1 MTFTE
6 PAPLPQQPGR
16 ARPRIG
22 RVVLA
27 TLGII
32 LILILGAAGVWVLT
46 HQQRVA
52 DQFTVWQFEP
62 STALASYAD
71 RSTMTDEGRFN
82 FYASRPSIKATKAFD
97 EKCASYVEDVGILGC
112 YVHGERRIYLFD
124 VTDDRLDGIEEVVA
138 AHEMLH
144 AVWDRMSDAEHDAVA
159 PLLEAQ
165 AAARADDPT
174 FVKTLEYYATAE
186 PGERLNELHSI
197 IGTEFVD
204 VSPELEKYYSNYFS
218 DRAVL
223 VELHTTSN
231 AIFTE
236 RQASIAQIVAQ
247 IGELKIGVDGDYAS
261 YNSGYDALNSDIT
274 NFNARADEGGQFT
287 QQQFEAER
295 VSLVSRQTELDALYT
310 SIADRVT
317 QYDGLVAQL
326 DALNAEVADLN
337 KSINIQRRTQGDSE
351 Q

>member
-6 PAPLPQQPGR
+6 PAPLPPQPGR
-16 ARPRIG
+16 ARPRFGQI
-22 RVVLA
+22 VLA
-27 TLGII
+27 TLGVI
-32 LILILGAAGVWVLT
+32 LVLALGAAGAWVLT
-46 HQQRVA
+46 HQQRVT

-62 STALASYAD
+62 GQALASYAD

-82 FYASRPSIKATKAFD
+82 FYASRPSIKAAKAFD
-97 EKCASYVEDVGILGC
+97 KQCASYVEDVGILGC

-144 AVWDRMSDAEHDAVA
+144 AVWDRMSDSERDAVA
-159 PLLEAQ
+159 PLLEAE
-165 AAARADDPT
+165 AAARAENPA

-204 VSPELEKYYSNYFS
+204 ISPELEKYYSSYFS
-218 DRAVL
+218 ERAVL
-223 VELHTTSN
+223 VALHTTSD
-231 AIFTE
+231 AVFTQ
-236 RQASIAQIVAQ
+236 RQASIALIVAQ
-247 IGELKIGVDGDYAS
+247 LGQLKTGVDSDYSS

-274 NFNARADEGGQFT
+274 NFNARADQGGQFT
-287 QQQFEAER
+287 QAQFENER
-295 VSLVSRQTELDALYT
+295 VSLVSRQAELDTLYS
-310 SIADRVT
+310 SIAGRVA
-317 QYDGLVAQL
+317 QYDALVAQL

-337 KSINIQRRTQGDSE
+337 RSINIQPRTQGDS
-351 Q
+351 QQ